1 MEGTGTYILVF
12 HDRYRNDYDVVNVR
26 HILIQPESTELS
38 EDDEGYDADVQAKKD
53 AAKAKAE
60 DILAQWKAG
69 DATEDSFIELVK
81 EYSQDTGSVEDGGL
95 IPDISQDSSL
105 VTEFKDWCLDSSRKV
120 GDTGIVESTYGYHI
134 MYFSSFGDP
143 YWMVQVRQ
151 NLLTQDVND
160 WHAEKTEG
168 YEATEGFG
176 IRFVG

>member
-1 MEGTGTYILVF
+1 M
-12 HDRYRNDYDVVNVR
+12 
-26 HILIQPESTELS
+26 
-38 EDDEGYDADVQAKKD
+38 
-53 AAKAKAE
+53 
-60 DILAQWKAG
+60 
-69 DATEDSFIELVK
+69 
-81 EYSQDTGSVEDGGL
+81 EDGGL

-105 VTEFKDWCLDSSRKV
+105 VTEFKDWSLDPSRKV

-160 WHAEKTEG
+160 WHTEKTEG